1 MKDAEYAK
9 IFLIE
14 FPFVFACDASFAPF
28 FSTDNTMRKVLFF
41 VLIALSANGVFAQ
54 KAQPFD
60 LTQYGVRVEPD
71 RRLMTVLASL
81 EAAEIET
88 PLTVKGAKFRER
100 VRADLQTLNPELR
113 QKIKTFF
120 DQYKRRHPN
129 QSPGELVAP
138 FVSMAYSLSPV
149 PDLSDPARATDL
161 PGDLLEVLDY
171 APLVR
176 EFYRR
181 MTAAKIDEYVK
192 LYQSEDKDLRRSA
205 YEMTGGLLDYLHTK
219 PQLSYIER
227 IKTET
232 KSAKS
237 KKATLTKTEIRERS
251 RRFFIVPEMLAPRG
265 TVNFLNI
272 GDDYFA
278 VVPFETDL
286 NSSEVRRA
294 YLQFVID
301 ALVLSNSKDVSTMSE
316 GIRALLAERRKENPN
331 VSPDPFLAVSR
342 SLVAAVDARQFA
354 FQKYAAATEAAR
366 RNPKQSKNEQTDVQG
381 KRAVKLTDELFL
393 IDGKFVMPSVD
404 DEAALRLS
412 EAYERGAVLS
422 FYFADQLKGLENS
435 GFDIASSFR
444 DIILSLDTAK
454 EINRLPSFAEARKR
468 AAATRET
475 RKFTGGDI
483 NKSGVLAS
491 VTVKLLEIDKLIQS
505 KNFTVAKIELDRLL
519 DANPNDAPRIYYALG
534 RLASL
539 SAEGVTDD
547 DVRNVRLADAKLSY
561 ENVIRFATEKIN
573 PADNKTININSA
585 SKESAETAKALVSLS
600 YVALG
605 RIYEYGGEDEYA
617 VKIYE
622 AAIKIGKVPDGAFDE
637 AVAAKDRLA
646 KKVNN

>member
-1 MKDAEYAK
+1 MK
-9 IFLIE
+9 
-14 FPFVFACDASFAPF
+14 
-28 FSTDNTMRKVLFF
+28 KVLLFI
-41 VLIALSANGVFAQ
+41 LILISANALSAQ
-54 KAQPFD
+54 KAQPQPFD
-60 LTQYGVRVEPD
+60 LTAYGVRVEPD

-81 EAAEIET
+81 EAADIET
-88 PLTVKGAKFRER
+88 PLSVKGARFRER
-100 VRADLQTLNPELR
+100 VRADLRNLNPELR

-129 QSPGELVAP
+129 QTTSELVAP

-181 MTAAKIDEYVK
+181 LTGAKIDEYVK
-192 LYQSEDKDLRRSA
+192 IYQAEDKDLRRSA
-205 YEMTGGLLDYLHTK
+205 FEMTAGLLDYLHTK

-237 KKATLTKTEIRERS
+237 KKAKLTKTEIRERS
-251 RRFFIVPEMLAPRG
+251 RRFFVVPEMLAPRG

-278 VVPFETDL
+278 VVPVETDL
-286 NSSEVRRA
+286 NQSETRRA

-301 ALVLSNSKDVSTMSE
+301 ALVLSNAKDVSAMSQ
-316 GIRALLAERRKENPN
+316 GIRVLLAERRRENQD

-342 SLVAAVDARQFA
+342 SLVAAVDAREFA
-354 FQKYAAATEAAR
+354 FQKYAAATRAAR
-366 RNPKQSKNEQTDVQG
+366 QNPKQPGREQTDRQG
-381 KRAVKLTDELFL
+381 RKTTQLSNELFL
-393 IDGKFVMPSVD
+393 IDGKFVMPTVD
-404 DEAALRLS
+404 DEVALRLS

-435 GFDIASSFR
+435 GFDVASSFR
-444 DIILSLDTAK
+444 DMILSLDATK
-454 EINRLPSFAEARKR
+454 ETNRLPLFADAVKR
-468 AAATRET
+468 ASAARNDARLGET
-475 RKFTGGDI
+475 DI
-483 NKSGVLAS
+483 NKSSVLKP
-491 VTVKLLEIDKLIQS
+491 VTVELLEIDKITES
-505 KNFTVAKIELDRLL
+505 KNYTVAKIKLEQLL
-519 DANPNDAPRIYYALG
+519 YNNRGEPRIFYALG
-534 RLASL
+534 RVASL

-547 DVRNVRLADAKLSY
+547 DARNTRLADAKAAY
-561 ENVIRFATEKIN
+561 ENVIQSAMSGIQPIDNDSIN
-573 PADNKTININSA
+573 VNSTNK
-585 SKESAETAKALVSLS
+585 ELAETARALVSLS

-605 RIYEYGGEDEYA
+605 RIYEYDGDDEYA

-622 AAIKIGKVPDGAFDE
+622 AAIKIGRVSDGAFDE
-637 AVAAKDRLA
+637 AVAAKERLL
-646 KKVNN
+646 KKP